1 MLIRAHRALP
11 RPDRRGPSM
20 QKVKCLGR
28 SALDCKGG
36 ASGIS
41 QQQPLRMPVAYRRER
56 CCTAGIRQDPLDICW
71 RACGLSACSPQ
82 VRRSPPCSMAG
93 YVRRV
98 RARAETCEIC
108 CQTEIE
114 AGASWITA
122 LTVRPRVWDGLG
134 EIDAQAGH
142 AIPVSQVT
150 PQGTACGPPQRLGHA
165 ALFDQCR
172 GKGQMTCARRPR
184 QEFQRGIFLDEQTM
198 AQPIGHSRAPWGRRT
213 EAKPWWQSVAVRRR
227 RQTA

>member
-1 MLIRAHRALP
+1 MLIHAHRALP

-93 YVRRV
+93 YVRLV
-98 RARAETCEIC
+98 LTRAETCGKC

-114 AGASWITA
+114 AGASWIPA
-122 LTVRPRVWDGLG
+122 LTVRP
-134 EIDAQAGH
+134 
-142 AIPVSQVT
+142 IPVSQVT
-150 PQGTACGPPQRLGHA
+150 HQGTACGPPQRLGHA
-165 ALFDQCR
+165 ELFDQGR
-172 GKGQMTCARRPR
+172 GKGQMTCTRRPR

-198 AQPIGHSRAPWGRRT
+198 AQPIGHSRAP
-213 EAKPWWQSVAVRRR
+213 
-227 RQTA
+227 